1 VPRRILFVTLP
12 NWPACPIPA
21 KLHFHEHRGA
31 ISEQKSYV
39 DSLVIALM
47 TAHRRPLVVADS
59 AAPVCQRHRQVE
71 RIDHDR
77 KYSRPFAQ
85 LRDEKN
91 ESRFLVILQVGLRP
105 LLSFA
110 PSDRSASILL
120 RSAPGQQI

>member
-1 VPRRILFVTLP
+1 
-12 NWPACPIPA
+12 
-21 KLHFHEHRGA
+21 
-31 ISEQKSYV
+31 
-39 DSLVIALM
+39 M

-77 KYSRPFAQ
+77 KCSRPFAQ

-105 LLSFA
+105 LLGFA
-110 PSDRSASILL
+110 PSDSFAAL
-120 RSAPGQQI
+120 RVSRYDQIQ